1 MKQYLVLVSWHEES
15 QEGKVHELQEV
26 QPPSTGLDIV
36 VHSHGVHVDKE
47 VSMMVLITFR
57 TLICGPDPRM
67 YPWGLRHTC
76 NHTWPHQPGSRGHWC
91 TYIRDLKCKVLS
103 IVYLI
108 VTDIYKF
115 GIEYTYMER
124 LDEYIRRIFIS
135 TYRSALPPR
144 LARG

>member
-1 MKQYLVLVSWHEES
+1 MEVQVV
-15 QEGKVHELQEV
+15 QEV

-36 VHSHGVHVDKE
+36 VHSHGVHVE

-57 TLICGPDPRM
+57 TRICGPDPRM

-76 NHTWPHQPGSRGHWC
+76 NHSWQHQPGSRGHWC

-124 LDEYIRRIFIS
+124 LD
-135 TYRSALPPR
+135 
-144 LARG
+144 

>member
-1 MKQYLVLVSWHEES
+1 MSLHEES
-15 QEGKVHELQEV
+15 QEGKVQELQEA
-26 QPPSTGLDIV
+26 QPPSTGLNRV
-36 VHSHGVHVDKE
+36 VHRCSCGSKL
-47 VSMMVLITFR
+47 VLNTFR
-57 TLICGPDPRM
+57 TRIYGPGPRM
-67 YPWGLRHTC
+67 YPWGLRHTG
-76 NHTWPHQPGSRGHWC
+76 NHTWQHQPGSRGHWC

-115 GIEYTYMER
+115 EIEYTYMER
-124 LDEYIRRIFIS
+124 LDEYIRRFFIS